1 MDGMAAPLVGADGV
15 GVKPGTVFYKMT
27 GSGNDFVMFDG
38 RHVRAEELSPSAIAA
53 VCDRRLGIG
62 ADGVGLL
69 EPTTADGVH
78 FAFRFWN
85 RDGSVGPMCGNGAL
99 CVTRLAIL
107 LELAPPD
114 AEVRFSTPAGIHRG
128 RVVGD
133 RSDILLPDC
142 PAPQPAP
149 TVRTAPGEERPSVV
163 RPSVP
168 HLVLTVPDV
177 ETVAVAAR
185 GPSLRTDSALGD
197 GGANV
202 NWMSPR
208 GDGSWKM
215 RTFERGVEGETLA
228 CGTGAVACALT
239 IASHGQ
245 SHSPVRLW
253 TRSGLP
259 LDVSFA
265 LSDQTATSIHLRGEG
280 RLAFRGI
287 TASLVTDSLP
297 ID

>member
-1 MDGMAAPLVGADGV
+1 M
-15 GVKPGTVFYKMT
+15 KPGTVFYKMS

-38 RHVRAEELSPSAIAA
+38 RHVSADELTPEAVAAI
-53 VCDRRLGIG
+53 CDRRLGIG

-69 EPTTADGVH
+69 EPTPADDLH

-99 CVTRLAIL
+99 CATRLAVV
-107 LELAPPD
+107 LEFAKAD
-114 AEVRFSTPAGIHRG
+114 AEVRFSTLAGVHRG

-133 RSDILLPDC
+133 RSEIYLPDC

-149 TVRTAPGEERPSVV
+149 GVRAGPGEDRPTVV

-177 ETVAVAAR
+177 EKVAVAER
-185 GPSLRTDSALGD
+185 GPGLRHDPALGEE
-197 GGANV
+197 GANV
-202 NWMSPR
+202 NWVSPK

-239 IASHGQ
+239 LASHKQ
-245 SHSPVRLW
+245 TDSPARLW
-253 TRSGLP
+253 TRSGL
-259 LDVSFA
+259 LLEVAFSYGAKSVS
-265 LSDQTATSIHLRGEG
+265 SIRLRGEG
-280 RLAFRGI
+280 RMVFRGI
-287 TASLVTDSLP
+287 TSLLTPGQPSD
-297 ID
+297 

>member
-1 MDGMAAPLVGADGV
+1 M
-15 GVKPGTVFYKMT
+15 KPGTVFYKMT
-27 GSGNDFVMFDG
+27 GSGNDFVMLDG
-38 RHVRAEELSPSAIAA
+38 RHVMAEEITPAEIAA
-53 VCDRRLGIG
+53 LCDRRLGIG

-69 EPTTADGVH
+69 EPTREEGVH

-99 CVTRLAIL
+99 CVTRLATL
-107 LELAPPD
+107 LEFAPPD
-114 AEVRFSTPAGIHRG
+114 VEVRFSTPAGIHRG

-133 RSDILLPDC
+133 RSQVFLPDC

-149 TVRTAPGEERPSVV
+149 AVRTGPGEDRPTLV

-168 HLVLTVPDV
+168 HVVLTVADV
-177 ETVAVAAR
+177 EVIDVEGR
-185 GPSLRTDSALGD
+185 GPALRRDPALGE

-202 NWMSPR
+202 NWVSPK
-208 GDGSWKM
+208 GDGTWKI

-228 CGTGAVACALT
+228 CGTGSVAGAITLAGHGD
-239 IASHGQ
+239 AS
-245 SHSPVRLW
+245 SPVRLW

-265 LSDQTATSIHLRGEG
+265 LNAGIATAISLSGQG
-280 RLAFRGI
+280 RLVFRGVLTTPLTCI
-287 TASLVTDSLP
+287 PP

>member
-1 MDGMAAPLVGADGV
+1 MAPPLVGAG
-15 GVKPGTVFYKMT
+15 GAGMKLGTVFYKMT
-27 GSGNDFVMFDG
+27 GSGNDFVMLDG
-38 RHVRAEELSPSAIAA
+38 RHVTAEELTPAAIAA
-53 VCDRRLGIG
+53 LCDRRLGIG

-107 LELAPPD
+107 LEFTPPGV
-114 AEVRFSTPAGIHRG
+114 EVRFSTPAGIHRG
-128 RVVGD
+128 RVVGN
-133 RSDILLPDC
+133 RSEILLPDC
-142 PAPQPAP
+142 PSPQPAP
-149 TVRTAPGEERPSVV
+149 AVRTGPGEGHPTLV

-168 HLVLTVPDV
+168 HLVLTVADV
-177 ETVAVAAR
+177 EEIDVAGR
-185 GPSLRTDSALGD
+185 GPSLRRDPALGE

-202 NWMSPR
+202 NWVSPS

-239 IASHGQ
+239 LASQGQGQ
-245 SHSPVRLW
+245 SPARLW

-259 LDVSFA
+259 LDVSFT
-265 LSDQTATSIHLRGEG
+265 SGGDVATSIHLSGEG
-280 RLAFRGI
+280 RLVFRGI
-287 TASLVTDSLP
+287 VTSLLSSIPPTD
-297 ID
+297 

>member
-1 MDGMAAPLVGADGV
+1 M
-15 GVKPGTVFYKMT
+15 KPGTIFYKMT

-38 RHVRAEELSPSAIAA
+38 RHVPLEELTPATIAA

-69 EPTTADGVH
+69 EPTAADGVH

-99 CVTRLAIL
+99 CATRLAVIL
-107 LELAPPD
+107 EFAKPD
-114 AEVRFSTPAGIHRG
+114 AEVRFSTLAGIHRG
-128 RVVGD
+128 RVLGD
-133 RSDILLPDC
+133 RAEILLPDC
-142 PAPQPAP
+142 PVPQAAPR
-149 TVRTAPGEERPSVV
+149 VRSGPGEDRPTVV

-177 ETVAVAAR
+177 DAIAVAER
-185 GPSLRTDSALGD
+185 GPALRRDPALGEE
-197 GGANV
+197 GANV
-202 NWMSPR
+202 NWVSPK
-208 GDGSWKM
+208 GDGSWKI

-228 CGTGAVACALT
+228 CGTGAVASALT
-239 IASHGQ
+239 IASDGQ
-245 SHSPVRLW
+245 SRSPIRLW

-265 LSDQTATSIHLRGEG
+265 SDGSTASTIRLRGEG
-280 RLAFRGI
+280 RLVFRGI
-287 TASLVTDSLP
+287 VTSLLSTDP
-297 ID
+297 ATD